1 MKLFHMKEM
10 TGIVRHSLV
19 KITKLVKSIESFILF
34 FSNKEDK
41 IKRSNTVYF
50 ISVVMSLKFKGTNW
64 YHSLA
69 CGDKLKFDYF

>member
-1 MKLFHMKEM
+1 M

-50 ISVVMSLKFKGTNW
+50 ISAVMSLKFKGTNW

-69 CGDKLKFDYF
+69 CGVELKFDYF